1 MERLKLEKVY
11 VNIRKEDK
19 PNFFFYFFLVH
30 QHGRRLVVLGHQ
42 YGRCY
47 HAKTKINSI
56 NNNNGNYYHYYF
68 YLNFGAKVL
77 HF

>member
-19 PNFFFYFFLVH
+19 PNFFFLVH

-47 HAKTKINSI
+47 HAKTKINQ
-56 NNNNGNYYHYYF
+56 
-68 YLNFGAKVL
+68 VL
-77 HF
+77 IIIMVIIITIIFT